1 MEKYKETESKGE
13 KKMRGKYLNPK
24 ADLIF
29 KMVFGE
35 HPDLV
40 MSLLNALLPLPD
52 DGQIESVEYLTPEMV
67 PDNPAKKDSVVDVRC
82 KDQQGR
88 QFIVEMQLYW
98 NEEFK
103 RRVLLNASKAIVR
116 QLDKGEDYSLIQP
129 VYCLSLVNDKAFD
142 YETDEFYHDYAIVDV
157 EHTDRHIEGL
167 RLVFVELPKF
177 KPQSIAEK
185 KMAVLWLRFLTEIA
199 EDTVEAPAELLENE
213 ATRKALGLVEKSA
226 MTEGQLYAYEKFWLA
241 VVDERILREAAAKKG
256 YNEGMEKGLAEG
268 MEKGLAEGMEKG
280 LAEGMEKGLAEGME
294 EGRVREKLENARSL
308 KNNGIPIDLI
318 SKSLNLSIEEIEKM

>member
-1 MEKYKETESKGE
+1 MGNSIET
-13 KKMRGKYLNPK
+13 KKSEATMRGKYLNPK
-24 ADLIF
+24 ADMTF
-29 KMVFGE
+29 KLVFGE

-40 MSLLNALLPLPD
+40 MSLLNALLPLPE

-67 PDNPAKKDSVVDVRC
+67 PDNPAKKDSIVDVRC

-116 QLDKGEDYSLIQP
+116 QLDKGQDYSLIQP

-256 YNEGMEKGLAEG
+256 YNEGMEKGYNEG

-280 LAEGMEKGLAEGME
+280 MQKGIYTVARNMKQMGLSLEDITKATGLSEKEIAEL
-294 EGRVREKLENARSL
+294 
-308 KNNGIPIDLI
+308 
-318 SKSLNLSIEEIEKM
+318 

>member
-67 PDNPAKKDSVVDVRC
+67 PENPAKKDSIVDVRC

-116 QLDKGEDYSLIQP
+116 QLDKGQDYSLIQP

-256 YNEGMEKGLAEG
+256 YNEGMEKGYNEG

-280 LAEGMEKGLAEGME
+280 IQKGMEKGMQKGMQKGIYTVARNMKQMGLSLEDITKATGLSEKEIAE
-294 EGRVREKLENARSL
+294 L
-308 KNNGIPIDLI
+308 
-318 SKSLNLSIEEIEKM
+318 

>member
-1 MEKYKETESKGE
+1 MENKSEMNKGE
-13 KKMRGKYLNPK
+13 VTMKGKYLNPK
-24 ADLIF
+24 ADMTF
-29 KMVFGE
+29 KLVFGE

-40 MSLLNALLPLPD
+40 MSLLNALLPLPE

-67 PDNPAKKDSVVDVRC
+67 PDNPAKKDSIVDVRC

-88 QFIVEMQLYW
+88 LFIVEMQLYW

-167 RLVFVELPKF
+167 RFVFVELPKF

-199 EDTVEAPAELLENE
+199 EDTIEAPTELLENE
-213 ATRKALGLVEKSA
+213 ETSKALSIVEKSA
-226 MTEGQLYAYEKFWLA
+226 MTEGQLYAYERFWLA
-241 VVDERILREAAAKKG
+241 ITDERILREAATKKG
-256 YNEGMEKGLAEG
+256 YNEGWAKGRAEEHAKALKEKMDSARRMKADNMPTELIAKYTGLTA
-268 MEKGLAEGMEKG
+268 
-280 LAEGMEKGLAEGME
+280 
-294 EGRVREKLENARSL
+294 
-308 KNNGIPIDLI
+308 
-318 SKSLNLSIEEIEKM
+318 EEIEAL

>member
-1 MEKYKETESKGE
+1 MK
-13 KKMRGKYLNPK
+13 GKYLNPK
-24 ADLIF
+24 ADMTF
-29 KMVFGE
+29 KLVFGE

-40 MSLLNALLPLPD
+40 MSLLNALLPLPE

-67 PDNPAKKDSVVDVRC
+67 PDNPAKKDSIVDVRC

-116 QLDKGEDYSLIQP
+116 QLDKGQDYSLIQP

-167 RLVFVELPKF
+167 RFVFVELPKF
-177 KPQSIAEK
+177 KPQSIVEK

-213 ATRKALGLVEKSA
+213 VTRKALGLVEKSA

-241 VVDERILREAAAKKG
+241 VVDERILREAATKKG
-256 YNEGMEKGLAEG
+256 YNEGWEKGKKEG
-268 MEKGLAEGMEKG
+268 WEKGKKEGWEKG
-280 LAEGMEKGLAEGME
+280 KMEGLHLVARNMKQLGL
-294 EGRVREKLENARSL
+294 
-308 KNNGIPIDLI
+308 PIADIAKATGLSETEI
-318 SKSLNLSIEEIEKM
+318 ANL